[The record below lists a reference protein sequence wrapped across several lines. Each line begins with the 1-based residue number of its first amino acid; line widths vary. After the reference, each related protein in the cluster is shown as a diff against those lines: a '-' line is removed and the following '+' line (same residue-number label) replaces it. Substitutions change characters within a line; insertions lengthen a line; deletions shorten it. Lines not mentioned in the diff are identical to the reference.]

1 MQTVISKDGTPIAF
15 DKRGQ
20 GPALILVGGSFQYR
34 SLDQRTA
41 QLAELL
47 GNSFVTFH
55 YDRRGTG
62 DSCDTPPYAV
72 EREIEDI
79 EALITEA
86 GGSAFVFGHSSGA
99 VLALEAAQK
108 TAGKITKLA
117 LYEPPFI
124 VGDSRPS
131 LPKDYLAHLKDL
143 VEADRCSDAVDYFM
157 TKVKGMPKE
166 MVPALHE
173 MDVWSEFTAVA
184 HTLVYEGLLM
194 GESQSGDPSTLEQW
208 ASVRVPTLIAD
219 GEASPRWMREAT
231 QALANVLPHAQNRTL
246 PGQSHGVDPDVLAPV
261 LVEFFN
267 GQSYYKSGKEYYLS

>member
-1 MQTVISKDGTPIAF
+1 MQTVISKDGTPIAY

-41 QLAELL
+41 QLADLL
-47 GNSFVTFH
+47 SSSFMTFH
-55 YDRRGTG
+55 YDRRGSG

-79 EALITEA
+79 EALISEA

-108 TAGKITKLA
+108 TAGKINKLA

-131 LPKDYLAHLKDL
+131 LPNNYLDHLKEL
-143 VEADRCSDAVDYFM
+143 VETDRCGDAVDYFM
-157 TKVKGMPKE
+157 TKVKGMPQE
-166 MVPALHE
+166 LVPVLHQ
-173 MDVWSEFTAVA
+173 MDVWSEFTSVA
-184 HTLVYEGLLM
+184 HTLVYEGMLM
-194 GESQSGDPSTLEQW
+194 GKSQSGNPAPLEQW
-208 ASVRVPTLIAD
+208 ASVKVPTLIAD
-219 GEASPRWMREAT
+219 GGASPIWMREAT
-231 QALANVLPHAQNRTL
+231 HALANVLPHAQNRTL

>member
-1 MQTVISKDGTPIAF
+1 MLTVISNDGTPIAY
-15 DKRGQ
+15 DKVGD

-34 SLDQRTA
+34 SLDQRTV
-41 QLAELL
+41 QLAGLL
-47 GNSFVTFH
+47 GNSFMTFH
-55 YDRRGTG
+55 YDRRGSG
-62 DSCDTPPYAV
+62 DSCDTLPYAV

-131 LPKDYLAHLKDL
+131 LPNNYLDHLKEL
-143 VEADRCSDAVDYFM
+143 VETDRCGDAVDYFM
-157 TKVKGMPKE
+157 TKVKGMPQE
-166 MVPALHE
+166 MVPVLHQME
-173 MDVWSEFTAVA
+173 VWSEFTAVA
-184 HTLVYEGLLM
+184 HTLVYEGMLM
-194 GESQSGDPSTLEQW
+194 GASQSGDPAPLEQW
-208 ASVRVPTLIAD
+208 ASVKVPTLIAD
-219 GEASPRWMREAT
+219 GGASPMWMREAT

>member
-1 MQTVISKDGTPIAF
+1 MQTVISKDGTPIAY

-20 GPALILVGGSFQYR
+20 GPVLILVGGSFQYR

-47 GNSFVTFH
+47 GNSFLTIH
-55 YDRRGTG
+55 YDRRGSG
-62 DSCDTPPYAV
+62 DSCDTLPYAV
-72 EREIEDI
+72 KREIEDI

-108 TAGKITKLA
+108 TAGIITKLA

-124 VGDSRPS
+124 VGNSRPS
-131 LPKDYLAHLKDL
+131 LPNNYLAHLKEL
-143 VEADRCSDAVDYFM
+143 VETDRCGDAVDYFM
-157 TKVKGMPKE
+157 TKVKGMPQE
-166 MVPALHE
+166 MVPVMHQ
-173 MDVWSEFTAVA
+173 MPVWDEFTSVA
-184 HTLVYEGLLM
+184 HTLVYEGMLM
-194 GESQSGDPSTLEQW
+194 GKSQCGDPSPLDQW
-208 ASVRVPTLIAD
+208 ASVQVPTLIAD
-219 GEASPRWMREAT
+219 GADSPRWMREAT

-246 PGQSHGVDPDVLAPV
+246 PGQSHGVEPEVLAPV
-261 LVEFFN
+261 LVEFFK